1 MQVTEAPLSLDV
13 LLAETERDDCG
24 ALAVFS
30 GTVRDHHDGKAVTRL
45 VYTAHTPVA
54 TRVIREIEHEVVAK
68 FEVAVCRIVHRIG
81 EIPIG
86 ESAVMVVVRAAHR
99 GPAFDA
105 VRYGIDE
112 VKRRVPV
119 WKEEF
124 YGDGTRAYVEGCS
137 LA

>member
-1 MQVTEAPLSLDV
+1 MHLVDAPLSLDA

-30 GTVRDHHDGKAVTRL
+30 GTVRNHHGGKTVTRL
-45 VYTAHTPVA
+45 VYTAYAPVA
-54 TRVIREIEHEVVAK
+54 TRVLREIETEVVAK
-68 FEVAVCRIVHRIG
+68 FDVAVCRIAHRVG
-81 EIPIG
+81 DIPIG
-86 ESAVMVVVRAAHR
+86 ESAVMVVVRGAHR

-112 VKRRVPV
+112 VKQRVPV

-124 YGDGTRAYVEGCS
+124 YADGTRVYVEGCA
-137 LA
+137 L